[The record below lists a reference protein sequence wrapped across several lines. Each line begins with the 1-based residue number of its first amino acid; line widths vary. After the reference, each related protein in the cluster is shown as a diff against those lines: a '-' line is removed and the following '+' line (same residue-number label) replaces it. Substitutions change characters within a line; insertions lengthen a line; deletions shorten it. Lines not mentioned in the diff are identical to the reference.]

1 MKRRNFLGMLGLAPV
16 VAKVFPFLKT
26 PTLGDEVAYANFSKM
41 QMSQALPM
49 IAEMMHNPEFVK

>member
-1 MKRRNFLGMLGLAPV
+1 MLGLAPV